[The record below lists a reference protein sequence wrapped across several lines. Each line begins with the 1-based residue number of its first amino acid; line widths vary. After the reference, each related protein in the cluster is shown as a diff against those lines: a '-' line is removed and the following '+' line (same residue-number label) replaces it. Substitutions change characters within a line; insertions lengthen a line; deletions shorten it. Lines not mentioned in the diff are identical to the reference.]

1 MNSSVTRLPQTSAR
15 MTSAGRPPQTSARM
29 TAAGRPPQ
37 TSARMTSAGRQP
49 RSFPSPQHDD
59 VSDGDVSDDDLD
71 DMDLEWSYDKCTTL
85 ILHDAD
91 DCTFC
96 NQWKRHYFTHVRGS
110 CRTLQEAREAR
121 LEDLNGRGEWRQE
134 LSALRN
140 NVQLLQ
146 GTLTQDLAALHSEI
160 QQLQGAVA
168 SLVASQRD
176 DAQTPRRRKLVHPPR
191 TPSPQL
197 QVVHSTRTS
206 TPSVVAIS
214 PGPSYDIP
222 RDI

>member
-1 MNSSVTRLPQTSAR
+1 MNSSVARLPKTSAR
-15 MTSAGRPPQTSARM
+15 MTSAGRQ
-29 TAAGRPPQ
+29 PQ

-59 VSDGDVSDDDLD
+59 VSDDDVSDGDANDDDLN
-71 DMDLEWSYDKCTTL
+71 DMDMEWSYDKCTTL

-96 NQWKRHYFTHVRGS
+96 SQWGRHYFAHVRGS

-121 LEDLNGRGEWRQE
+121 LEDLHGREEWRQD

-168 SLVASQRD
+168 SLVASQRE
-176 DAQTPRRRKLVHPPR
+176 DAHPTRRRKLVHPP
-191 TPSPQL
+191 P
-197 QVVHSTRTS
+197 TRAS
-206 TPSVVAIS
+206 TPSVEAIS
-214 PGPSYDIP
+214 PGPSSNMR
-222 RDI
+222 RDT

>member
-1 MNSSVTRLPQTSAR
+1 MNSSVARLPK
-15 MTSAGRPPQTSARM
+15 
-29 TAAGRPPQ
+29 

-59 VSDGDVSDDDLD
+59 VSDGDANDDDLN
-71 DMDLEWSYDKCTTL
+71 DMDMVWSYDKCTTL

-96 NQWKRHYFTHVRGS
+96 SQWRRHYFTHVRGS
-110 CRTLQEAREAR
+110 CRTLQESREAR
-121 LEDLNGRGEWRQE
+121 LEDLHGREEWRQD

-140 NVQLLQ
+140 NVRLLQ

-168 SLVASQRD
+168 SLVAS
-176 DAQTPRRRKLVHPPR
+176 RRKLVHPP
-191 TPSPQL
+191 P
-197 QVVHSTRTS
+197 TRAS
-206 TPSVVAIS
+206 TPSVEAIS
-214 PGPSYDIP
+214 PGPSSNMR
-222 RDI
+222 RDT